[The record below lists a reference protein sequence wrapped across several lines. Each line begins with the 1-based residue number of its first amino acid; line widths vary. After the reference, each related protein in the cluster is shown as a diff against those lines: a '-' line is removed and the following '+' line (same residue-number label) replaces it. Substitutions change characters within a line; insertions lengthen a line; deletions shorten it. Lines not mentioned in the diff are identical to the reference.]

1 MLRQER
7 VGRILRVWGSDV
19 TGPVSRERILMIR
32 PERPAVLA
40 REDAL
45 VHSICHSAFLLARH
59 HSRHAAA
66 LEAGAGTGREDGDRR
81 QAEARRVSATATGQ
95 SGNLARGENEKEKK
109 KRGRGER
116 LGGVNYYIASNMQ
129 HFPNRR
135 GSCIQTVH
143 PA

>member
-45 VHSICHSAFLLARH
+45 VHSICHPAFLLARH

-66 LEAGAGTGREDGDRR
+66 LGAGAGTRREDGDRR
-81 QAEARRVSATATGQ
+81 QAEARRVLATATGRPERQ
-95 SGNLARGENEKEKK
+95 PRARGKRKRKKET
-109 KRGRGER
+109 GRGER

-129 HFPNRR
+129 H
-135 GSCIQTVH
+135 
-143 PA
+143 